1 MILKTVGGGS
11 SFRLGEYSRVEFL
24 PMMRLPESDGIGPCW
39 EATRATGSAAG
50 MAGAAHNVA
59 PKKPPAAAILAEKK
73 R

>member
-1 MILKTVGGGS
+1 MILKTVGGRS
-11 SFRLGEYSRVEFL
+11 SFRLCEYSFL
-24 PMMRLPESDGIGPCW
+24 PMIRIPETDGIGLCW

-50 MAGAAHNVA
+50 MAGAAQTVA